1 MIRERIVAII
11 LSAAALGVCFVLGTL
26 EPGSAAAIAFGL
38 ALLAF
43 WSAGALRAGR
53 AVAVRVNPEARRAG
67 RALWTFVHAYLFI
80 LVSVCIAAVFGRIDA
95 VGLTLLA
102 AIPLIGIKRGRPLS
116 VESGGGDSES
126 GGVLA
131 LVRRHPLAAII
142 VTAIGL
148 ITAANVAWALL
159 LPPFAQDDFT
169 YHLVFPVEW
178 AQSGT
183 LNMRAVPFGN
193 HSPPY
198 YPMNTELFWVW
209 LLVPFRQLFHINAAQ
224 SVFFVL
230 SVVASYE
237 IFRRCHASR
246 RASLIAAS
254 LFGFC
259 PVVVAELA
267 KGYVDVAFGCFFL
280 VALNAIL
287 AFERTPSAAKALQI
301 AVGVGLFAGT
311 KIPGV
316 VFTLLVLAPL
326 TFVVLI
332 VAWRRIERTARPG
345 AGSIA
350 AILAAAGAVFVAAG
364 GWWYVR
370 NLIVARNPVFPLN
383 VKVLGRT
390 LFEGAYN
397 RTALPE
403 SRLSTLL
410 DLYTPTLLALF
421 AAAALFAVGAA
432 LFKLIS
438 PAARAEQS
446 GSDRARP
453 GAVVLFG
460 LVLPAVIAAIFHFL
474 LPFDYARF
482 VLALGALSAA
492 GLLVPLDAAAWPVRR
507 TTELLILVALGAG
520 LWIDASREALFLP
533 LMNPPRLA
541 SSSTVWGALGLGA
554 LTFLCLPLLALRVRR
569 LWPRLAARTLS
580 GALLFALFCVGSTV
594 SDSAGGHYVDWFR
607 KSRDHITFVA
617 ENYEGVT
624 IAFCGSNRTLPYYGR
639 TLSNRVCYVN
649 VNRGRDWFFHD
660 HVFQFSEDKTLLL
673 EDRNGVAYY
682 RRHKHYPAWI
692 ANLDAAGADLLIA
705 DQLVPWN
712 RPEFRRDRMNKYVCD
727 QQYFPI
733 ESIWAERHTE
743 KFRCVYA
750 SPIVRIYEIR
760 Q

>member
-1 MIRERIVAII
+1 MSDKRIVAII
-11 LSAAALGVCFVLGTL
+11 LSAAALSVCFVLDAL
-26 EPGSAAAIAFGL
+26 EPGGAVAIAAGL
-38 ALLAF
+38 GLLAF

-67 RALWTFVHAYLFI
+67 RALWTFVYSYFFVL
-80 LVSVCIAAVFGRIDA
+80 LSVSVAALFFRIDA
-95 VGLTLLA
+95 ISLTVLAAVPLVSIKRRSRLSAESDESDARLENLVGLA
-102 AIPLIGIKRGRPLS
+102 
-116 VESGGGDSES
+116 
-126 GGVLA
+126 
-131 LVRRHPLAAII
+131 RRHPLATTI
-142 VTAIGL
+142 VAAIGL
-148 ITAANVAWALL
+148 LTAVNVAWSFL

-178 AQSGT
+178 MQSGT

-209 LLVPFRQLFHINAAQ
+209 LLIPFRQLFHISAAQ
-224 SVFFVL
+224 SVFFVF

-246 RASLIAAS
+246 RASLVAAS
-254 LFGFC
+254 LFGLC
-259 PVVVAELA
+259 PVMVAELGKA
-267 KGYVDVAFGCFFL
+267 YVDIAFGCFFL

-287 AFERTPSAAKALQI
+287 AFGRAPSTAKALQI
-301 AVGVGLFAGT
+301 AVAVGLFAGT

-316 VFTLLVLAPL
+316 VFALLVLAPL
-326 TFVVLI
+326 TLMVVL
-332 VAWRRIERTARPG
+332 VAWRRAERAVRPG
-345 AGSIA
+345 VGRIA
-350 AILAAAGAVFVAAG
+350 VTLAAAGGVFVAAG

-370 NLIVARNPVFPLN
+370 NLIVTHNPVFPLN

-397 RTALPE
+397 RTALPG
-403 SRLSTLL
+403 SHVSTLL
-410 DLYTPTLLALF
+410 DLYTPALLALF
-421 AAAALFAVGAA
+421 AAAGIFAVVAA
-432 LFKLIS
+432 LYKLFS
-438 PAARAEQS
+438 PAAREVR
-446 GSDRARP
+446 SDRDRACP
-453 GAVVLFG
+453 GAVI
-460 LVLPAVIAAIFHFL
+460 LVGIMLPAVIVAIFHFL

-492 GLLVPLDAAAWPVRR
+492 GMLVPLDAAAWPVRR
-507 TTELLILVALGAG
+507 ATEVLILVALGAG
-520 LWIDASREALFLP
+520 LWIDVSREALLLP
-533 LMNPPRLA
+533 LINPPRLA
-541 SSSTVWGALGLGA
+541 SSSTVWGALALGV
-554 LTFLCLPLLALRVRR
+554 LTFLCLPLLVRR
-569 LWPRLAARTLS
+569 GRGLWPRLAAWTLA
-580 GALLFALFCVGSTV
+580 GALLFALFNAGSTV
-594 SDSAGGHYVDWFR
+594 SDSAGEHYVDWFR
-607 KSRDHITFVA
+607 KSRDHITFID

-639 TLSNRVCYVN
+639 TLSNKVRYVN
-649 VNRGRDWFFHD
+649 VNRGRDRLFHD
-660 HVFQFSEDKTLLL
+660 HVFQFDEDETPLL

-692 ANLDAAGADLLIA
+692 ANLDAAGVDLLIV

-712 RPEFRRDRMNKYVCD
+712 RPEIKKDRMNKYVCD

-743 KFRCVYA
+743 KFKRVYA

-760 Q
+760 